1 LSIRLPV
8 CQPVTRTRTL
18 THTLSLCS
26 FFAATAKAKEEAEA
40 DGDDD
45 KKSNNK
51 VPFAE
56 LSKRCGEK
64 WRAMGKEEKAPYVE
78 RAKELKEA
86 AAAAAAVE
94 QEEEEDAEEEAEEAK
109 KMKKKK
115 KKKKAPKSAYQ
126 LFVKEYVSFDP
137 PLSECALS
145 LLVIKRDSLLVYM
158 IHHFF
163 SPKSCLCL
171 IL

>member
-1 LSIRLPV
+1 V
-8 CQPVTRTRTL
+8 YEDGEVEFA
-18 THTLSLCS
+18 SLVAQEMVLLLNEKPAGKT
-26 FFAATAKAKEEAEA
+26 FEARVQIQ
-40 DGDDD
+40 
-45 KKSNNK
+45 KTK
-51 VPFAE
+51 
-56 LSKRCGEK
+56 
-64 WRAMGKEEKAPYVE
+64 
-78 RAKELKEA
+78 
-86 AAAAAAVE
+86 
-94 QEEEEDAEEEAEEAK
+94 EEEEEEEEEEAEEEEEEEEGEENEEEEDKTEKQPK
-109 KMKKKK
+109 KKKKKQNKKKETKKK

-145 LLVIKRDSLLVYM
+145 LLVVKRDNLLVYM